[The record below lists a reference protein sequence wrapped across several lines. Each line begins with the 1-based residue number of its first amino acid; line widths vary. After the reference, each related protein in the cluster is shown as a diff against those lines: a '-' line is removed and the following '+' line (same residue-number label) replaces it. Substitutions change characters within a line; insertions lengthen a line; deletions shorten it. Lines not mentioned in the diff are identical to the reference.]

1 MLPLCS
7 IVRTASGLVGNTIP
21 ISTTEHSIVVSPITG
36 IYRTKFRR
44 IHGRIYSRRFGGT
57 AVDAETN
64 NSTDDQ
70 PPSTNLMTRNAVKA
84 ILTTTSKQIQQTTDA
99 ASTASNQNNH
109 PQLSIQNLLQG
120 VIQRAYSTTQLVEQ
134 GIRDD
139 ETATTSNEAM
149 EDSGANNDDTKINN
163 KLPTFEFSFGTRY
176 KHHPALNNVALAHAL
191 WASIL
196 RPNVDTAID
205 ATCGNGH
212 DSVKISELLFLPQ
225 QRNNQ
230 DNSYDNKDQS
240 PIGCHSQLLCLDIQQ
255 QACDR
260 TQQAVTN
267 YLTSHQRSQYM
278 DRVHVLQTTHEVL
291 PRPVNATSVGL
302 VVYNLGWLPAA
313 NVGPDDPNGGGKD
326 CVTTMETTL
335 ASISDAALLLRL
347 GGMISVVTYPATG
360 PEEDRAVQLFLE
372 CLALLSSNT
381 RTWQEAISS
390 FVMASSN
397 NSNSHN
403 DRANNH
409 SPNNIDDIAHH
420 VTQAMQRVI
429 TNGPPNQT
437 WRVSKHEKLGMDQAP
452 VLLTATRIK

>member
-1 MLPLCS
+1 M
-7 IVRTASGLVGNTIP
+7 
-21 ISTTEHSIVVSPITG
+21 
-36 IYRTKFRR
+36 
-44 IHGRIYSRRFGGT
+44 YSRHFGGT
-57 AVDAETN
+57 ADDAEAK

-70 PPSTNLMTRNAVKA
+70 PPSTHSMTRNAVKA
-84 ILTTTSKQIQQTTDA
+84 ILATTSKQIQQTTDTS
-99 ASTASNQNNH
+99 STPSNQNSH
-109 PQLSIQNLLQG
+109 PQPSIQNLLQG
-120 VIQRAYSTTQLVEQ
+120 VIKRAYSTTQLVEQ

-149 EDSGANNDDTKINN
+149 EEDATNKDDTITNN
-163 KLPTFEFSFGTRY
+163 KVPTFEFPFGTRY
-176 KHHPALNNVALAHAL
+176 KHHPALNNIALAHAL

-196 RPNVDTAID
+196 RPNVDTVID

-212 DSVKISELLFLPQ
+212 DSVKIAELLFLPQ
-225 QRNNQ
+225 QPNNQ
-230 DNSYDNKDQS
+230 DNNYDNKDQS
-240 PIGCHSQLLCLDIQQ
+240 PIGCYSQLLCVDIQQ

-267 YLTSHQRSQYM
+267 YLTNHQRLQYM
-278 DRVHVLQTTHEVL
+278 DRVHVLQTSHEVL
-291 PRPVNATSVGL
+291 PRPVNTTSVGL

-313 NVGPDDPNGGGKD
+313 NTGPDDPNGCGKD

-335 ASISDAALLLRL
+335 ASIADAALLLRL

-360 PEEDRAVQLFLE
+360 PEEDHAVQLFLE

-390 FVMASSN
+390 FVMVSSN
-397 NSNSHN
+397 DNNNNNNNNNNNIDQS
-403 DRANNH
+403 NNH
-409 SPNNIDDIAHH
+409 SPNHNDDIAHH